1 MEFYN
6 VLPNGGCMVCHIQ
19 VKGPIVL
26 QIQKVK
32 NIAVPSTKQY
42 HPSPSRR
49 LLRLHL
55 TDGHV
60 YCSAVETEGAV
71 ENLR

>member
-1 MEFYN
+1 MLYY
-6 VLPNGGCMVCHIQ
+6 IQ

-32 NIAVPSTKQY
+32 NVALPSTKQY

-49 LLRLHL
+49 LLRLQL

-71 ENLR
+71 DSLR